1 MQELRL
7 YKSPGRAVRLI
18 LLCSIFV
25 VPSALLLLYDD
36 RAPWQLWLGIA
47 FFGLGYPLG
56 LYQLLDKRPQII
68 INEVGVFDR
77 TAHQEFINWEII
89 QDVYLAKMHN
99 QHFICLVVDEA
110 FEPSRTKSAW
120 KRGLAQLN
128 KDMGFQ
134 ELNINLAYIKVDAQ
148 RLAEFI
154 ALMRTA
160 EKPERTFL
168 VEKAIANL

>member
-7 YKSPGRAVRLI
+7 YKSTSRAVRLL
-18 LLCSIFV
+18 LLCSAFV
-25 VPSALLLLYDD
+25 VPSALLIAYDD
-36 RAPWQLWLGIA
+36 NYPWQLWLSIA

-56 LYQLLDKRPQII
+56 IYQLLDKRPQII

-89 QDVYLAKMHN
+89 QDVYLTKMHD
-99 QHFICLVVDEA
+99 QHFICLVVDQQ

-128 KDMGFQ
+128 KELGFQ
-134 ELNINLAYIKVDAQ
+134 ELNINLTYVEVDAQ
-148 RLAEFI
+148 RLSEFI

-168 VEKAIANL
+168 VKNAIANL